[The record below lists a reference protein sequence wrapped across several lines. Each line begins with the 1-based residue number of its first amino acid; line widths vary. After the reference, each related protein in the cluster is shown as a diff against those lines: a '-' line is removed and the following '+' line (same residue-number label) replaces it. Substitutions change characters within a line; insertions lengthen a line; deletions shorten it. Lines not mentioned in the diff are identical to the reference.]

1 MALDGY
7 LHIAEPAAATTLGAP
22 SSSGSTYENTSN
34 QYDVAIAGLPFF
46 LGPSKEYPYK
56 RETAQ
61 YRKQQIDQQKE
72 PGEQTLTGWWLRS
85 QSSFHYGAGI
95 RYEEPIQGAEVATRF
110 NRSAGVDVFNIGKV
124 TLLPDTT
131 KNTDI
136 TVSSGIAPIVVGGTD
151 SNGVN
156 VVFTASNGTLY
167 RTTEAGVTSTVT
179 WGGSGAILALAQDGV
194 NYYAA
199 NATGIYKGTLA
210 GGSGSLIFTHPSS
223 VGTVANVTM
232 GWVKQ
237 RLIAGVNNYL
247 FEITPIT
254 SFNVTRSK
262 LSGNVV
268 TLTTDTV
275 AHNFVLGSLVTVAS
289 IANNPSAFNGT
300 WSVTGVPSA
309 TTFQYYHNN
318 SDLNDDAQSTGT
330 AVLAVNNNLPIYAH
344 PNASWKWTGICEGPN
359 AIYVSGY
366 VGDSSTVYRLSL
378 DTSGAVPLLTKAVTA
393 ADMPRGEI
401 IYALGSYIGKYMVFG
416 TSKGI
421 RVGTIDTSGFVS
433 SGYITYGPLT
443 VITNGYDPAS
453 DSTLNGSPCKAI
465 TFNDRYAYCTVT
477 NYIDSDGSGTNI
489 HSGLIKIDLSRELNP
504 NQMAYATHLQVAS
517 TAEAS
522 SVCIIGSTN
531 KLAIGV
537 KGAGVY
543 FQASTLIASGYLQT
557 GQIRYFTLED
567 KHFELVK
574 LRETL
579 PMQGTLKLSVVN
591 SDETVADIITVDNTF
606 DFTQDITGMDTQDIY
621 PKESIAL
628 RFTFNSATN
637 QAVGTEDSFNGYQL
651 KALPAVK
658 RQRIITLP
666 LLCYDFEGDRYNMT
680 TGYEGGASERIQALE
695 TIESGGDVVVLQD
708 FTNDET
714 VRGVIESITFIRMT
728 PPERRFKGF
737 GGMILCQFRTV

>member
-1 MALDGY
+1 MAIDGH
-7 LHIAEPAAATTLGAP
+7 LHIAERPVDPVGQP
-22 SSSGSTYENTSN
+22 SSSGSTYINTSN
-34 QYDVAIAGLPFF
+34 QYDVAVAGLPFF

-95 RYEEPIQGAEVATRF
+95 RYEEPVQGPEVGMRY
-110 NRSAGVDVFNIGKV
+110 NKSAGVDVFNIGKV

-136 TVSSGIAPIVVGGTD
+136 TISTGVAPIVVGGTD
-151 SNGVN
+151 SNGVD
-156 VVFTASNGTLY
+156 VVFTASGSTLY
-167 RTTEAGVTSTVT
+167 RTTAAGITTTIT
-179 WGGSGAILALAQDGV
+179 WGGSGNILSLAQDGV

-210 GGSGSLIFTHPSS
+210 GGSGSSVFTHPAS
-223 VGTVANVTM
+223 VGTVTSVTM
-232 GWVKQ
+232 NWVKQ
-237 RLIAGVNNYL
+237 RLIAGVNNYI
-247 FEITPIT
+247 FEVTPIT
-254 SFNVTRSK
+254 SYTVT
-262 LSGNVV
+262 
-268 TLTTDTV
+268 TTSLLNNIATIKTST
-275 AHNFVLGSLVTVAS
+275 AHNFAVGSQVTIAS
-289 IANNPSAFNGT
+289 VGSPYNGT
-300 WSVTGVPSA
+300 WSVLSVPDSTRITVFISNANVAEA
-309 TTFQYYHNN
+309 T
-318 SDLNDDAQSTGT
+318 ATGT
-330 AVLAVNNNLPIYAH
+330 VVLSSNNNLPVYAH
-344 PNASWKWTGICEGPN
+344 PNTTWVWTGICEGPN
-359 AIYVSGY
+359 AIYIAGY
-366 VGDSSTVYRLSL
+366 AGDSSTVYRLSL

-393 ADMPRGEI
+393 ADMPKGEK

-443 VITNGYDPAS
+443 VVTNGYDPAS
-453 DSTLNGSPCKAI
+453 DKTLNGYACKSI

-477 NYIDSDGSGTNI
+477 NYIDADGSGATLN
-489 HSGLIKIDLSRELNP
+489 SGLVKIDLSREIAP
-504 NQMAYATHLQVAS
+504 NQMAYATHLQVPT
-517 TAEAS
+517 TAEANCV
-522 SVCIIGSTN
+522 SVIGTTN

-537 KGAGVY
+537 TGVGLY
-543 FQASTLIASGYLQT
+543 FQADTLVKSGYVQT

-579 PMQGTLKLSVVN
+579 PMKGKLKLTVVN
-591 SDETVADIITVDNTF
+591 SDNSTVDIITVDNAF
-606 DFTQDITGMDTQDIY
+606 DFTQDITGMDTQDVY
-621 PKESIAL
+621 PKESLGL
-628 RFTFNSATN
+628 RFTLLSTTN

-651 KALPAVK
+651 KALPAVR

-666 LLCYDFEGDRYNMT
+666 LLCYDFEGDRYNMS
-680 TGYEGGASERIQALE
+680 TGYEGRAAERIINLE
-695 TIESGGDVVVLQD
+695 TIESNGDVITLQD

-714 VRGVIESITFIRMT
+714 VRGVIESLTFVRMT

-737 GGMILCQFRTV
+737 GGILLLQFRTV

>member
-1 MALDGY
+1 VATDGY
-7 LHIAEPAAATTLGAP
+7 LHIIEPAAATPLGSP
-22 SSSGSTYENTSN
+22 SAAGATYQNTSN
-34 QYDVAIAGLPFF
+34 QYDVAVAGLPFF

-95 RYEEPIQGAEVATRF
+95 RFEEPVEGATVGNRF
-110 NRSAGVDVFNIGKV
+110 NKSAGVDVFNIGKV
-124 TLLPDTT
+124 TLLPDVTKLSTT
-131 KNTDI
+131 VTA
-136 TVSSGIAPIVVGGTD
+136 TPIMVGGTD
-151 SNGVN
+151 ANGVD
-156 VVFTASNGTLY
+156 VVIWSNDGTLY
-167 RTTEAGVTSTVT
+167 RTTAAGTTT
-179 WGGSGAILALAQDGV
+179 TLTYGGSGNILALAQDGL

-199 NATGIYKGTLA
+199 NATGIYKGPLTGA
-210 GGSGSLIFTHPSS
+210 TSGTSIFTHPTA
-223 VGTVANVTM
+223 VGTVTNVIL

-237 RLIAGVNNYL
+237 RLIAGVNNYIY
-247 FEITPIT
+247 EVTPIT
-254 SFNVTRSK
+254 SYT
-262 LSGNVV
+262 VV
-268 TLTTDTV
+268 AGQLANNIATLKTST
-275 AHNFVLGSLVTVAS
+275 AHNFAVGSQVTIAS
-289 IANNPSAFNGT
+289 VGATYNGT
-300 WSVTGVPSA
+300 FSVTAIPSI
-309 TTFQYYHNN
+309 TEFSYYHNHA
-318 SDLNDDAQSTGT
+318 DDQYATGFTGT
-330 AVLAVNNNLPIYAH
+330 AILASNNNLPVYAH
-344 PNASWKWTGICEGPN
+344 PNTNWKWTGVCEGPN
-359 AIYVSGY
+359 AIYVAGY
-366 VGDSSTVYRLSL
+366 AGDSSTVYRLSL

-393 ADMPRGEI
+393 ADMPKGEL
-401 IYALGSYIGKYMVFG
+401 IYAIGSYIGKYMVFG
-416 TSKGI
+416 TNKGI

-443 VITNGYDPAS
+443 VITNGYDPA
-453 DSTLNGSPCKAI
+453 TGTNLNGLPCKSV
-465 TFNDRYAYCTVT
+465 TFNDRYAYCTVS
-477 NYIDSDGSGTNI
+477 NYIDSDGNGTMK
-489 HSGLIKIDLSRELNP
+489 SGLVKIDLSKEIAP
-504 NQMAYATHLQVAS
+504 NQMGYATHLQVPS

-522 SVCIIGSTN
+522 AVCLIGSTN

-537 KGAGVY
+537 AATGVY
-543 FQASTLIASGYLQT
+543 FQSNVLVKSGYLQT

-579 PMQGTLKLSVVN
+579 PMQGTLTLTVVN
-591 SDETVADIITVDNTF
+591 SDGTIADIITVDNTF

-621 PKESIAL
+621 PKESLAL

-637 QAVGTEDSFNGYQL
+637 QAVGTEDVFNGYQL

-737 GGMILCQFRTV
+737 GGMLIAQFRTV

>member
-1 MALDGY
+1 MALDGH
-7 LHIAEPAAATTLGAP
+7 LHIAERPVDPVGQP
-22 SSSGSTYENTSN
+22 SSAGSTYINTSN
-34 QYDVAIAGLPFF
+34 QYDVAVAGLPFF

-95 RYEEPIQGAEVATRF
+95 RYEEPIQGPEVGMRY
-110 NRSAGVDVFNIGKV
+110 NKSAGVDVFNIGKV

-136 TVSSGIAPIVVGGTD
+136 TVSSGVAPIVIGGTD
-151 SNGVN
+151 SAGVN
-156 VVFTASNGTLY
+156 VVFTASGSTLY
-167 RTTEAGVTSTVT
+167 RTTAAGVTTTIT
-179 WGGSGAILALAQDGV
+179 WGGSGTILALVQDGV

-210 GGSGSLIFTHPSS
+210 GGSGSSVFTHPAS
-223 VGTVANVTM
+223 VGTVTSVSLN
-232 GWVKQ
+232 WVKQ
-237 RLIAGVNNYL
+237 RLIAGVNNYI
-247 FEITPIT
+247 FEVTPIT
-254 SFNVTRSK
+254 SYTVT
-262 LSGNVV
+262 
-268 TLTTDTV
+268 TTSLLNNIATIKTST
-275 AHNFVLGSLVTVAS
+275 AHNFAIGSQVT
-289 IANNPSAFNGT
+289 IATVGSPYNGT
-300 WSVTGVPSA
+300 WSVISVPDSTRITVFISNANVAEASA
-309 TTFQYYHNN
+309 
-318 SDLNDDAQSTGT
+318 SGT
-330 AVLAVNNNLPIYAH
+330 VVLSSNNNLPIYAH
-344 PNASWKWTGICEGPN
+344 PNTTWVWTGICEGPN
-359 AIYVSGY
+359 AIYIAGY

-393 ADMPRGEI
+393 ADMPKGEI

-453 DSTLNGSPCKAI
+453 DTNLAGSPCKSI

-477 NYIDSDGSGTNI
+477 NYIDKDGSNTTLN
-489 HSGLIKIDLSRELNP
+489 SGLIKIDLSREIAP
-504 NQMAYATHLQVAS
+504 NQMAYATHLQVSS

-522 SVCIIGSTN
+522 SVCIVGSTN

-537 KGAGVY
+537 KGVGVY

-579 PMQGTLKLSVVN
+579 PMMGTLKLTVVN
-591 SDETVADIITVDNTF
+591 SDDTTSDIIVVDNSF
-606 DFTQDITGMDTQDIY
+606 DYTQDITGMDTQDVY
-621 PKESIAL
+621 PKESLAL
-628 RFTFNSATN
+628 RFTFIASTG
-637 QAVGTEDSFNGYQL
+637 QLVGQEDSFNGYQL

-680 TGYEGGASERIQALE
+680 TGYEGRASERINMLE
-695 TIESGGDVVVLQD
+695 NIESGGDVITLQD
-708 FTNDET
+708 FTNGEQ
-714 VRGVIESITFIRMT
+714 VRGVVESITFIRMT
-728 PPERRFKGF
+728 PPERRFTGF
-737 GGMILCQFRTV
+737 GGMILCQFRTI